1 MVRRLARTLLCGAA
15 LVPTFAHAQEGVL
28 VDRVVAKWRLV
39 EQATDRRVPER
50 LIFARVLSFE
60 ARLEAMAG
68 GEAPD
73 AKVVDRYLRLA
84 LSRHVTEE
92 LLESLPLDPPPTPS
106 EIAKRAE
113 AGRQALLVRVGSAER
128 LEAAMA
134 LERIDENDF
143 GALLR
148 RSARASFYLERMVA
162 PLVEPTE
169 LELRELHAAG
179 QTPFAAEPFERRVD
193 AIRRWVLG
201 QRLAAAVDNFW
212 QQARSRLVIEWL
224 KRDPKRRSATKAP
237 R

>member
-1 MVRRLARTLLCGAA
+1 MVSARVLFCCALALAATLSTSAESEA
-15 LVPTFAHAQEGVL
+15 EERVL

-39 EQATDRRVPER
+39 EQATDRRAPER

-60 ARLEAMAG
+60 A
-68 GEAPD
+68 GEPPD
-73 AKVVDRYLRLA
+73 TKIVDRHVRLA

-92 LLESLPLDPPPTPS
+92 LLENLPIDPAPTPS
-106 EIAKRAE
+106 DIAKRAE

-128 LEAAMA
+128 LEAAMQ
-134 LERIDENDF
+134 LERIDENDL

-179 QTPFAAEPFERRVD
+179 QTPFADEPFERKVES
-193 AIRRWVLG
+193 IRRWVVA
-201 QRLAAAVDNFW
+201 QRLAAAVDDFW
-212 QQARSRLVIEWL
+212 QQARSRLVIQWL
-224 KRDPKRRSATKAP
+224 KRDPKRREK

>member
-1 MVRRLARTLLCGAA
+1 MVTRALIGCALLLAATLSAQDGGA
-15 LVPTFAHAQEGVL
+15 EERIL

-50 LIFARVLSFE
+50 LIFERVLSFE
-60 ARLEAMAG
+60 ARVEAMAA
-68 GEAPD
+68 GEPPD
-73 AKVVDRYLRLA
+73 TKIVDRHIRLA

-92 LLESLPLDPPPTPS
+92 LLENLPLDPPPTPS

-113 AGRQALLVRVGSAER
+113 VGRQALLVRVGSTER

-134 LERIDENDF
+134 LDRIDENDL
-143 GALLR
+143 GSLLR

-179 QTPFAAEPFERRVD
+179 QTPFAGEPFERKVE
-193 AIRRWVLG
+193 AIRRWVFA
-201 QRLAAAVDNFW
+201 QRLAAAVDGFW
-212 QQARSRLVIEWL
+212 QQARSRLVIQWL
-224 KRDPKRRSATKAP
+224 KREPKRRE
-237 R
+237 RR

>member
-1 MVRRLARTLLCGAA
+1 MVSARVLFCCALALAATLSTSAESEA
-15 LVPTFAHAQEGVL
+15 EERVL

-39 EQATDRRVPER
+39 EQATDRRAPER

-60 ARLEAMAG
+60 ARVEAMAS
-68 GEAPD
+68 GEPPD
-73 AKVVDRYLRLA
+73 TKIVDRHVRLA

-92 LLESLPLDPPPTPS
+92 LLENLPIDPAPTPS
-106 EIAKRAE
+106 DIAKRAE

-128 LEAAMA
+128 LEAAMQ
-134 LERIDENDF
+134 LERIDENDL

-179 QTPFAAEPFERRVD
+179 QTPFADEPFERKVES
-193 AIRRWVLG
+193 IRRWVVA
-201 QRLAAAVDNFW
+201 QRLAAAVDDFW
-212 QQARSRLVIEWL
+212 QQARSRLVIQWL
-224 KRDPKRRSATKAP
+224 KRDPKRREK

>member
-1 MVRRLARTLLCGAA
+1 
-15 LVPTFAHAQEGVL
+15 VL

-39 EQATDRRVPER
+39 EQATDRRAPER

-60 ARLEAMAG
+60 ARVEAMAS
-68 GEAPD
+68 GEPPD
-73 AKVVDRYLRLA
+73 TKIVDRHVRLA

-92 LLESLPLDPPPTPS
+92 LLENLPIDPAPTPS
-106 EIAKRAE
+106 DIAKRAE

-128 LEAAMA
+128 LEAAME
-134 LERIDENDF
+134 LERIDENDL

-179 QTPFAAEPFERRVD
+179 QTPFADEPFERKVES
-193 AIRRWVLG
+193 IRRWVVA
-201 QRLAAAVDNFW
+201 QRLAAAVDDFW
-212 QQARSRLVIEWL
+212 QQARSRLVIQWL
-224 KRDPKRRSATKAP
+224 KRDPKRREK

>member
-1 MVRRLARTLLCGAA
+1 VVTRTLVSYALLLAATLAAKDAGA
-15 LVPTFAHAQEGVL
+15 EERIL

-60 ARLEAMAG
+60 ARVEAMAA
-68 GEAPD
+68 GEPPD
-73 AKVVDRYLRLA
+73 TKIVDRHVRLA

-92 LLESLPLDPPPTPS
+92 LLENLPLDPPPTPS

-113 AGRQALLVRVGSAER
+113 AGRQALLVRVGSSER

-134 LERIDENDF
+134 LERIDENDL
-143 GALLR
+143 GSLLR

-179 QTPFAAEPFERRVD
+179 QTPFAGEPFERKVE
-193 AIRRWVLG
+193 AIRRWVLA
-201 QRLAAAVDNFW
+201 QRLAAAVDGFW
-212 QQARSRLVIEWL
+212 QQARSRLVIQWL
-224 KRDPKRRSATKAP
+224 KGDPKRRE
-237 R
+237 RR